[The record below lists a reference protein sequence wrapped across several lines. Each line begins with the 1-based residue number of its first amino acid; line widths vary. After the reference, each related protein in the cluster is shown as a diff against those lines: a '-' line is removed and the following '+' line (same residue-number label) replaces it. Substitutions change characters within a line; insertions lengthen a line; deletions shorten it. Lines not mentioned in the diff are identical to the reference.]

1 MTSSTKAFAQGAWD
15 TLPLIVAAAPFG
27 MVFGALAIGAGLTQ
41 AQALGISLI
50 VFAGSA
56 QFIAATLIGAGA
68 WFPAIIATVFVVNLR
83 HLLYATNLMPQVQH
97 VAQRWRIPMAFWLTD
112 ETFATVSNRL
122 KRDPDL
128 PHFRSYYL
136 GSAVAMYLLWQ
147 VNTLVGIWAGAQIP
161 DIANWGLDVAMVVA
175 FVGIVVPMLVDR
187 ATLACAMTS
196 GIAMLLTHDWPNQ
209 IGLFASALIAIA
221 VGVLVR
227 ERQS

>member
-27 MVFGALAIGAGLTQ
+27 MVFGALAIGAGLTP

-147 VNTLVGIWAGAQIP
+147 VNTFVGIWAGAQIP

-187 ATLACAMTS
+187 ATLACAMTA

-221 VGVLVR
+221 VGVIVR

>member
-27 MVFGALAIGAGLTQ
+27 MVFGALAIGAGLTP

-147 VNTLVGIWAGAQIP
+147 VNTFVGIWAGAQIP

-187 ATLACAMTS
+187 ATLACAMTA

>member
-1 MTSSTKAFAQGAWD
+1 MTRATKAFAQGAWD

-27 MVFGALAIGAGLTQ
+27 MVFGALAIGAGLTP

-122 KRDPDL
+122 KGDPDL

-147 VNTLVGIWAGAQIP
+147 VNTFIGIWAGAQIP

-187 ATLACAMTS
+187 ATLACAMTA
-196 GIAMLLTHDWPNQ
+196 GLAMLLTHDWPNQ

-221 VGVLVR
+221 VGVTMR

>member
-27 MVFGALAIGAGLTQ
+27 MVFGALAIGAGLTP

-83 HLLYATNLMPQVQH
+83 HLLYATSLMPQVQH

-122 KRDPDL
+122 KRDPNL

-187 ATLACAMTS
+187 ATLACAMTA

>member
-27 MVFGALAIGAGLTQ
+27 MVFGALAIGAGLTP

-147 VNTLVGIWAGAQIP
+147 VNTFIGIWAGAQIP
-161 DIANWGLDVAMVVA
+161 DIANWGLDIAMVVA

-187 ATLACAMTS
+187 ATLACAMTA

>member
-27 MVFGALAIGAGLTQ
+27 MVFGALAIGAGLTP

-147 VNTLVGIWAGAQIP
+147 VNTFIGIWAGAQIP

-187 ATLACAMTS
+187 ATLACAMTA